1 LTEVAALKT
10 LQRVRRQRD
19 GRGACVRRMSG
30 LRLWLLCMGFEGMK
44 KGDRGDERSR
54 QRGRSHGA
62 GMLARRGGRCKGRTL
77 WGRPGL
83 SGRVPFSKMREHDV
97 LVFLLSLAVLLSVA
111 RLLGEGAR
119 RLGFP
124 LIFGELASGI
134 LLGPTVFGRVSPGGQ
149 HALFPGG
156 VPGTMLAGYTNVGVV
171 LLLVVAGLEVNL
183 GIVRRRGS
191 NALLTSIMGI
201 VMPLAGGVLLGI
213 LLPDSDLMRP
223 DRRML
228 FAVFMGV
235 ALSISALPVIAKTL
249 LDLGLFKTDVGLLV
263 MAAAMIDDLVGWLA
277 FSVLLGPMQGG
288 TLDFLSVGRSVALT
302 VGFVAVSLLVARPLL
317 GRLVAKLQADHHSGP
332 RRVLSLI
339 VLLAL
344 FGASFT
350 QWIGVHAVF
359 GGFIV
364 GVVIGDAPHLKER
377 TRLIVHEFVTNIFAP
392 VFFASLGL
400 RADFVASFDLR
411 LCALVFLVASAAK
424 IVGCTLGSRVGG
436 LRWRPAAAVGFGL
449 NARGAMEVI
458 LALLALEAGLLRE
471 QVFVALVV
479 MALATSLISG
489 PMMKWLLRGVNEE
502 SLSTLL
508 RQGAWVKALDAQSAT
523 RAIEELTASLAPKL
537 GALATRACR
546 AVLERE
552 AMASTG
558 LGDEVAVPH
567 AVIAGLPQPLMAL
580 GFSPD
585 GVDFNSAD
593 GAPAKLVF
601 LLLMPP
607 RTHDQE
613 VRILA
618 AIARA
623 VLDPAARA
631 RLLSASSEVEVLSIL
646 AERRPRGGELRPS
659 RASLADI

>member
-1 LTEVAALKT
+1 
-10 LQRVRRQRD
+10 
-19 GRGACVRRMSG
+19 
-30 LRLWLLCMGFEGMK
+30 
-44 KGDRGDERSR
+44 
-54 QRGRSHGA
+54 
-62 GMLARRGGRCKGRTL
+62 
-77 WGRPGL
+77 
-83 SGRVPFSKMREHDV
+83 MREHDV
-97 LVFLLSLAVLLSVA
+97 LVFLLSLAVLLSAA

-134 LLGPTVFGRVSPGGQ
+134 LLGPTILGRITPAGQ

-183 GIVRRRGS
+183 GIVRRRGAS
-191 NALLTSIMGI
+191 ALLTSVMGI
-201 VMPLAGGVLLGI
+201 VMPLAGGVLLGV

-228 FAVFMGV
+228 FALFMGV

-288 TLDFLSVGRSVALT
+288 ALSLVSVGRSVALT
-302 VGFVAVSLLVARPLL
+302 VGFVTVALLVARPLL
-317 GRLVAKLQADHHSGP
+317 GRLVARLQADHHSGP

-359 GGFIV
+359 GGFVV

-377 TRLIVHEFVTNIFAP
+377 TRVIVHEFVTNIFAP

-411 LCALVFLVASAAK
+411 LCVLVFLVASAAK
-424 IVGCTLGSRVGG
+424 IIGCTLGSRAGG

-479 MALATSLISG
+479 MALATSLVSG
-489 PMMKWLLRGVNEE
+489 PMMKWLLRGVDEE
-502 SLSTLL
+502 DLPALL
-508 RQGAWVKALDAQSAT
+508 RRGAWVKELDGASAT
-523 RAIEELTASLAPKL
+523 EAIEQLVASLAPPL
-537 GALATRACR
+537 GAMATRACR
-546 AVLERE
+546 AVLDRE

-567 AVIAGLPQPLMAL
+567 AVIAGLARPMMAL
-580 GFSPD
+580 GFSTE
-585 GVDFNSAD
+585 GVDFNAPD
-593 GAPAKLVF
+593 DAPARVVF

-607 RTHDQE
+607 RSHDQE

-623 VLDPAARA
+623 VLEPAARE
-631 RLLSASSEVEVLSIL
+631 RLLNAGSESEVLAILS
-646 AERRPRGGELRPS
+646 EKRSREGSLRPS
-659 RASLADI
+659 RASLVDI